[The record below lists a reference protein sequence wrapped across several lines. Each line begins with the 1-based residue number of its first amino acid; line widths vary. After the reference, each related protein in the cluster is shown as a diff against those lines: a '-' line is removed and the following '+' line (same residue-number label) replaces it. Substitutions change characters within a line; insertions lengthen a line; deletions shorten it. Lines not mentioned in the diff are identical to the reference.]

1 MKQARK
7 KGLHV
12 APPFLPPLGVP
23 LLFSGGRKSS
33 SERAATKELKQNIK
47 FSRQERR
54 RGKGRE
60 GKKRG
65 KERHERDGGRGEKA
79 NSERGGREGGR
90 EGGEATKGHC
100 LAILR

>member
-33 SERAATKELKQNIK
+33 SERTATKELKQNIK

-54 RGKGRE
+54 RGE
-60 GKKRG
+60 
-65 KERHERDGGRGEKA
+65 
-79 NSERGGREGGR
+79 REGGKKA
-90 EGGEATKGHC
+90 GKGET
-100 LAILR
+100 